1 MPEDT
6 VDQLYRRIP
15 HIRSVISEAISQQI
29 SYIGDYFTVDK
40 FYRGYFTVDK
50 FYWGYFTVD
59 KFYRGYFTPYQ
70 VLSEDVSLWITS
82 L

>member
-29 SYIGDYFTVDK
+29 SYIGE
-40 FYRGYFTVDK
+40 YFTVDK

-59 KFYRGYFTPYQ
+59 QFYRGYFTPYQ
-70 VLSEDVSLWITS
+70 VISEDISLWITS